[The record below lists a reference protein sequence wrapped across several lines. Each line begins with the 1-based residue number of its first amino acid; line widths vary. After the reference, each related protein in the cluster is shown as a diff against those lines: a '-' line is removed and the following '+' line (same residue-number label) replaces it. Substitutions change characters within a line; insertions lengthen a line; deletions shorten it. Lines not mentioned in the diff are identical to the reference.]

1 LKILIL
7 SQKVRLKPAQVLVLG
22 FAAVIFTGAI
32 LLSLPIAT
40 KSGKSVGFL
49 NALFT
54 ATSAVCV
61 TGLVVVDTYTTY
73 SLFGQLVIMLLIQT
87 GGLGFMTM
95 ATLIFFLL
103 GKRITLRER
112 LVIQEALNQMH
123 ISGVVKLA
131 KYVIITAVF
140 FELCGAALLSLRFIK
155 IYGFLKGI
163 YYGIFHAVSA
173 FNNAGFDL
181 IGNFRSFT
189 PFVEDPLINIVVM
202 CLIIIGGLGFSV
214 IHEILTIRNF
224 YKLSLHS
231 KIVITMTAILL
242 LTGFVVFFLLEYTNP
257 KTLGPLSLSGKFLAA
272 AFQSVT
278 PRTAGFNTISLSD
291 MTLPAKLFTIF
302 LMFIGASPG
311 STGGGVKTS
320 TFFIVVL
327 LIYTVVMNKEE
338 VEIYSRR
345 IPIENVYRAIVIV
358 VISLLLVLTVT
369 FLLTIT
375 EKGQDLLTI
384 MYEATSAF
392 GTVGLSLGLTPK
404 LSNIGKVLIIILMF
418 CGRVG
423 PLTIAMALA
432 SSKKSALY
440 KFPEDRILVG

>member
-1 LKILIL
+1 MKILVL
-7 SQKVRLKPAQVLVLG
+7 SQKIRLKPAQILVLG
-22 FAAVIFTGAI
+22 FAAVILIGTI
-32 LLSLPIAT
+32 LLSLPFAA
-40 KSGKSVGFL
+40 KSGKSVGIL
-49 NALFT
+49 NAFFT

-73 SLFGQLVIMLLIQT
+73 SLFGQLVILILIQT

-95 ATLIFFLL
+95 ATLIFFIL

-131 KYVIITAVF
+131 KYVITTAVF
-140 FELCGAALLSLRFIK
+140 FELCGAALLSIRFIK
-155 IYGFLKGI
+155 IYGLLKGI

-181 IGNFRSFT
+181 IGDFRSFT
-189 PFVEDPLINIVVM
+189 PFVLDPLINIVVM
-202 CLIIIGGLGFSV
+202 SLIVIGGLGFSV
-214 IHEILTIRNF
+214 IYEIFSVRDF

-242 LTGFVVFFLLEYTNP
+242 LTGFFIFFLLEYSNP
-257 KTLGPLSLSGKFLAA
+257 KTLGQLPLVGKILAA

-320 TFFIVVL
+320 TFFIVIL
-327 LIYTVVMNKEE
+327 LIYTVVVNKEE
-338 VEIYSRR
+338 VEIYNRR
-345 IPIENVYRAIVIV
+345 ISIENVYRAIVIV
-358 VISLLLVLTVT
+358 VISFLLIFSIT

-375 EKGQDLLTI
+375 EKGEDLLTI
-384 MYEATSAF
+384 VYEATSAF

-404 LSNIGKVLIIILMF
+404 LSNAGKLLIIILMF
-418 CGRVG
+418 TGRVG

-432 SSKKSALY
+432 SSKKTALY

>member
-1 LKILIL
+1 MKILIL

-181 IGNFRSFT
+181 IGNFRSFM

-224 YKLSLHS
+224 YRLSLHS
-231 KIVITMTAILL
+231 KVVITMTMILL
-242 LTGFVVFFLLEYTNP
+242 LTGFIVFFLLEYTNP
-257 KTLGPLSLSGKFLAA
+257 KTLGPLSLRGKFLAA

-338 VEIYSRR
+338 VEVYSRR

-392 GTVGLSLGLTPK
+392 GTVGLSLGLTHK
-404 LSNIGKVLIIILMF
+404 LSNSGKVLIIILMF